1 MSSAGHLYNLMKIY
15 EPYFDPASHTYH
27 DPAGCRLEG
36 VTDILAGELGGYDG
50 YPASAA
56 KRGHDVHLACQLFD
70 EGTLEEDKL
79 TEEIY
84 AYVQCYKAAL
94 KFYGIKVLQ
103 NEVRR
108 YHPLYKYAGTCDK
121 PAIIGGLTGIADLK
135 SGVVETWHKW
145 QDAAYWK
152 MLVKEIPNLTALWTL
167 YIKPGAYEN
176 GRGFNLVTHDNP
188 ERLFSEFLALFTA
201 YTIKKNNKYIRE
213 RRNVV

>member
-15 EPYFDPASHTYH
+15 EPFYEPIAHVYH
-27 DPAGCRLEG
+27 DASGTRLEG
-36 VTDILAGELGGYDG
+36 TTDVLSGELGGYDG

-79 TEEIY
+79 TKEIY

-108 YHPLYKYAGTCDK
+108 YHNIFRYAGTCDK
-121 PAIIGGLTGIADLK
+121 ICIIDDITGIVDLK
-135 SGVVETWHKW
+135 SGVVERWHSW
-145 QDAAYWK
+145 QVAGYREL
-152 MLVKEIPNLTALWTL
+152 LVKEVPNLKGLWTL
-167 YIKPGAYEN
+167 YIKPGEYKD
-176 GRGFNLVTHDNP
+176 GRGFDLKTYDNGP
-188 ERLFSEFLALFTA
+188 RLFQEFLALFTA
-201 YTIKKNNKYIRE
+201 YTIKKNAGYIKE
-213 RRNVV
+213 KRNVV